1 VKTYLVTFK
10 PMEPYF
16 FGNEK
21 NFVYPGSNKNQASNS
36 YFIKSEYLPS
46 QSTILGALRYIF
58 LPVKKANWSYSEDD
72 KIKNAEAVGAN
83 GFNPLE
89 NNSFGKINKISPVFL
104 YDGEIA
110 LIPMPFD
117 HVVGNEK
124 YTPFSNYK
132 EVDTSD
138 GKKLFTEEYNAK
150 DGVTSDYLNLSNG
163 EIVDFYELFKD
174 VTRIGI
180 NRNPKDKGMF
190 KKTYRY
196 LNDKYAFA
204 VYLDLEDDIKPENT
218 FVYLGQGKSTFD
230 VSFEEKENI

>member
-1 VKTYLVTFK
+1 
-10 PMEPYF
+10 
-16 FGNEK
+16 
-21 NFVYPGSNKNQASNS
+21 
-36 YFIKSEYLPS
+36 
-46 QSTILGALRYIF
+46 
-58 LPVKKANWSYSEDD
+58 
-72 KIKNAEAVGAN
+72 
-83 GFNPLE
+83 
-89 NNSFGKINKISPVFL
+89 
-104 YDGEIA
+104 
-110 LIPMPFD
+110 MPFD

-150 DGVTSDYLNLSNG
+150 EGVTSDYLNLSNG

-180 NRNPKDKGMF
+180 NRNSKDKGMF

-230 VSFEEKENI
+230 VSFEEKENNIEEKIAKYLRNDAVYFFGDAFVSVDIYKTSKFAVTKTKTYRHYMKSGNKVTKGGILYNLISAGSVVIPNDKDEFKNIIQNHNVSVIGYNKIVTK